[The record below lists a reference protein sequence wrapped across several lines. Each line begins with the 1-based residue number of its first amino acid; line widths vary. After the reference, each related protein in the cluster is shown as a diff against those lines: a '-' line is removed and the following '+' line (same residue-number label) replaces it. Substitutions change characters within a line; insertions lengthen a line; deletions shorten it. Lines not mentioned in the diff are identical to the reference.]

1 MQGIEKLFLVH
12 LPMFNSANHR
22 WQLILTADLP
32 AAGRDQYHKL
42 RRENPSKVYTV
53 ANTAPEVLENIL
65 KPGASVHVRMDEG
78 IPAPGAP
85 PLAEF
90 ELTNIAV
97 VVRESMAFDNLDAA
111 YPDRMPFY
119 LYGGAAQGER
129 HVDHVLKTSPN
140 AQLNSD
146 CVSVAVRPELTEE
159 QLSKG
164 VVAVFETVFEK
175 ALQPL

>member
-12 LPMFNSANHR
+12 LPMFNMANHR

-32 AAGRDQYHKL
+32 AAARDQYHKL
-42 RRENPSKVYTV
+42 RRENPDKFYTV
-53 ANTAPEVLENIL
+53 ANTAPEILENLL
-65 KPGASVHVRMDEG
+65 KPGASVQVRMDEG

-90 ELTNIAV
+90 ELTNIRV
-97 VVRESMAFDNLDAA
+97 VLRESMAFDNLDAT
-111 YPDRMPFY
+111 YPDKMPFY
-119 LYGGAAQGER
+119 VYGSAAGES

-146 CVSVAVRPELTEE
+146 CVSVAVRPELSEE

-175 ALQPL
+175 AIQPL

>member
-1 MQGIEKLFLVH
+1 
-12 LPMFNSANHR
+12 MFNMANHR

-32 AAGRDQYHKL
+32 AAARDQYHKL
-42 RRENPSKVYTV
+42 RRENPDKVYTV
-53 ANTAPEVLENIL
+53 ASTTPEVLEGML
-65 KPGASVHVRMDEG
+65 EPGASVYVRTDEG
-78 IPAPGAP
+78 ILAPGAP

-90 ELTNIAV
+90 ELTSICV
-97 VVRESMAFDNLDAA
+97 VLRESMALDNLDGA
-111 YPDRMPFY
+111 YPDRMP
-119 LYGGAAQGER
+119 AARGSA
-129 HVDHVLKTSPN
+129 TSAN

-146 CVSVAVRPELTEE
+146 CVSVAVRPELSEE

>member
-1 MQGIEKLFLVH
+1 MQGIEKVFLVH
-12 LPMFNSANHR
+12 LPMFNMANHR
-22 WQLILTADLP
+22 WQLVLTADLP
-32 AAGRDQYHKL
+32 AAARDQYHKL
-42 RRENPSKVYTV
+42 RSENPDKVYTV
-53 ANTAPEVLENIL
+53 ANTAPEVLDDML
-65 KPGASVHVRMDEG
+65 KPGISMNVRMDEG
-78 IPAPGAP
+78 IPAPDAQ

-90 ELTNIAV
+90 ELTNIRA
-97 VVRESMAFDNLDAA
+97 VVRESMAFDNLDAT

-119 LYGGAAQGER
+119 LYGSAGER

-146 CVSVAVRPELTEE
+146 CVSVAVQPELTEE

-175 ALQPL
+175 TIQPL